1 MGKHIP
7 LPADPTER
15 KAEQLRRRT
24 ACVKAWRRKQARR
37 LAALERAAY
46 ELDALERLHGDL
58 IGL

>member
-15 KAEQLRRRT
+15 AAEQLRRRT
-24 ACVKAWRRKQARR
+24 ACVRAWRRKRARY
-37 LAALERAAY
+37 LTALERAAY
-46 ELDALERLHGDL
+46 ELDTWERLNGDL